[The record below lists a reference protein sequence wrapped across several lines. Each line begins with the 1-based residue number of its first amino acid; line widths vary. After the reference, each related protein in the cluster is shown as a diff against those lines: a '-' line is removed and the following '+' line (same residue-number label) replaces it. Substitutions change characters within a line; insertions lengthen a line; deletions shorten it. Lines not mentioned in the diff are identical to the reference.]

1 MMRPRF
7 LKMSAFILVGLDVSL
22 ALLVILL
29 VILNGEETEK
39 AISSLAELPPSLSFS
54 LVGAFIIARRPGH
67 VIGWLLLPIGLSLV
81 LEQFGLQYATYTLLT
96 RPGVLP
102 GGAFVIW
109 LTFGVW
115 GLGYGGIALL
125 ALLFPTGRPLSP
137 RWGWLKWLITAA
149 AGAWAILTYIAVW
162 PYRGPALLEETP
174 PPGLEGIQMV
184 GIVLLNF
191 ITISF
196 LAAVV
201 SAFLRLRRSSGI
213 ERQQLKWF
221 VYAVTLTIVVMLILT
236 VLINVIPEMVDGT
249 VVQNLG
255 NLVYSFAFS
264 AIPIAI
270 GMAILR
276 YRLWD
281 IDLLINRTLVYGS
294 LTASVVILYVLVVG
308 GLGALF
314 QTRGNLFISIL
325 ATGIVA
331 VLFAPLRDRLQRGV
345 NRLLYG
351 ERDEPYAVLSR
362 LGRQLE
368 TTLAPGAV
376 LPTIVATLKEAFKLP
391 YAAIALDQPGENM
404 VAAAAG
410 TPTLDPFCLP
420 LNYQGEQIG
429 HLLLGVRAP
438 GEAFAPAEQRLLND
452 LARQIGVALAAVR
465 LTTDLQRSRQ
475 RLVTARAEERRRLR
489 RDLHDGLGPQLASH
503 VLKLEAARDLIR
515 TNPERAEKLLNNL
528 IEKSQGIVGEV
539 RRLVYD
545 LRPPALDELG
555 LIGAIRE
562 YTIQSSVNGLQVT
575 LDAPEHLPPLPAAV
589 EVAAYRIIQEA
600 VTNTLRHAHA
610 RSCRIGLTLMDEPPT
625 LHLEICDDGRG
636 LPAGY
641 HTGVGLGSMRERAQE
656 LGGEC
661 AIKTVATGGVRVSAQ
676 LPLPKE

>member
-1 MMRPRF
+1 MRPQF
-7 LKMSAFILVGLDVSL
+7 LKMSAFFLAAVDVSL
-22 ALLVILL
+22 VLLVILL
-29 VILNGEETEK
+29 VALNGGEAEK

-54 LVGAFIIARRPGH
+54 LVGALIIARRPGH
-67 VIGWLLLPIGLSLV
+67 IIGWLLLLIGLSLA
-81 LEQFGLQYATYTLLT
+81 LEQFGIQYATYTFLT
-96 RPGVLP
+96 RPGALP
-102 GGAFVIW
+102 AGGFVIW
-109 LTFGVW
+109 LLFGMW

-125 ALLFPTGRPLSP
+125 ALLFPAGRPLSP
-137 RWGWLKWLITAA
+137 RWGWVGWLIVAA
-149 AGAWAILTYIAVW
+149 AGAWVILTYIAVW
-162 PYRGPALLEETP
+162 PYRGPALLEETA
-174 PPGLEGIQMV
+174 PPGLERVQMV
-184 GIVLLNF
+184 GIALLNA
-191 ITISF
+191 ITLSF

-201 SAFLRLRRSSGI
+201 SAFLRLRRSSGV

-221 VYAVTLTIVVMLILT
+221 VYAVTLTMVVMLILT
-236 VLINVIPEMVDGT
+236 ALIIAVPEMTGGT
-249 VVQNLG
+249 VQNMG
-255 NLVYSFAFS
+255 NLAYSFAFS

-294 LTASVVILYVLVVG
+294 LTASVAALYILVVG

-314 QTRGNLFISIL
+314 QARGDLLISIL
-325 ATGIVA
+325 ATGVVA

-351 ERDEPYAVLSR
+351 ERDDPYAVLSR

-410 TPTLDPFCLP
+410 TPTPDPFCLP
-420 LNYQGEQIG
+420 LTYQGEQLG
-429 HLLLGVRAP
+429 HLLLGTRTP
-438 GEAFAPAEQRLLND
+438 GEAFTPAEQRLLND
-452 LARQIGVALAAVR
+452 LARQVGVALAAVR

-555 LIGAIRE
+555 LVGAIRE
-562 YTIQSSVNGLQVT
+562 YTIQSSLNGLQVT

-600 VTNTLRHAHA
+600 VTNTLRHAQA
-610 RSCRIGLTLMDEPPT
+610 RSCRIGLTLMDEPPA
-625 LHLEICDDGRG
+625 LRLEIGDDGLG

-641 HTGVGLGSMRERAQE
+641 HAGVGLGSMRERAQE
-656 LGGEC
+656 LGGQCVVET
-661 AIKTVATGGVRVSAQ
+661 AAAGGVRVSAQ